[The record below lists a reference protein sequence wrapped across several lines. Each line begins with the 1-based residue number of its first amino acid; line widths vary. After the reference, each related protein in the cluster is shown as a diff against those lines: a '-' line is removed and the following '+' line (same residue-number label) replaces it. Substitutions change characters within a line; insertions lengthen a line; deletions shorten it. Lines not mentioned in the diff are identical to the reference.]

1 MRGTQWGVAFATAW
15 AVVAWGGPA
24 KDGAGAE
31 AVLKQSVE
39 AIAKVRVLG
48 YHAESVIEKDGTID
62 PSAPKHSASVV
73 AGRADAGGW
82 KLAVKGEVTT
92 IKDGT
97 PEITSIQLG
106 FDGVQARA
114 IVPQEQSIFERS
126 AVSLNDV
133 ETFFREQ
140 SAWKVVF
147 WSMLAETPMRF
158 APLAATME
166 APRTIGGE
174 ECDVLAIGLVAS
186 STSNTDAPGEDELGT
201 SFRLA
206 IARSDHLPRM
216 VERTIGGRVHR
227 LTLSEVKTD
236 RDVAGWGYTLAVPDG
251 YRVRTGAKPRTNIV
265 PETDDPNP
273 LAGPGVRRP
282 SGRSATGSKPGEHR
296 TDPGMLAVGDQAP
309 DFSLKD
315 PSGKAWTL
323 ADYKGKVLVLDF
335 WGSWCPP
342 CRKAMPGV
350 QRLHEKFKN
359 KKVAIVGINK
369 EHDPKADPA
378 AFMSERNYTYQL
390 LLDADPTLGPYKIQ
404 GFPSFYVIDA
414 NGKVVYGSMGHSP
427 AHEREIA
434 SVVES
439 LLSDSGSTPS
449 ESSDED
455 E

>member
-1 MRGTQWGVAFATAW
+1 MRAWHVVVTGVSTW
-15 AVVAWGGPA
+15 AVVAWGGPT
-24 KDGAGAE
+24 KDSTGAE
-31 AVLKQSVE
+31 AVLNQSAE
-39 AIAKVRVLG
+39 AITKARVIG
-48 YHAESVIEKDGTID
+48 YHAESVIEKDGKID

-82 KLAVKGEVTT
+82 KLAVKGETT
-92 IKDGT
+92 TTKDGT
-97 PEITSIQLG
+97 PEITPIQLG

-126 AVSLNDV
+126 AVSLVDV

-158 APLAATME
+158 APLAATLE

-174 ECDVLAIGLVAS
+174 ECDVVSIGPGAS
-186 STSNTDAPGEDELGT
+186 STSGVEAPGEDELGT

-216 VERTIGGRVHR
+216 VERTIGERVHR

-251 YRVRTGAKPRTNIV
+251 YRVRTGAKPRTTIV

-282 SGRSATGSKPGEHR
+282 SGRGATGTKPAERR
-296 TDPGMLAVGDQAP
+296 TDPGMLSVGAKAP
-309 DFSLKD
+309 DFQLKD
-315 PSGKAWTL
+315 PDGKTWTL
-323 ADYKGKVLVLDF
+323 TDYTGKVLVLDF

-350 QRLHEKFKN
+350 QRLHEKFKD
-359 KKVAIVGINK
+359 KKVAVVGLNK

-390 LLDADPTLGPYKIQ
+390 LLASDQTIGAYKIQ
-404 GFPSFYVIDA
+404 GFPSFYVIDTD
-414 NGKVVYGSMGHSP
+414 GTIVFGSVGYSP

-434 SVVES
+434 SLVDS
-439 LLSDSGSTPS
+439 LLREGATTPT
-449 ESSDED
+449 ESPIDDE
-455 E
+455 